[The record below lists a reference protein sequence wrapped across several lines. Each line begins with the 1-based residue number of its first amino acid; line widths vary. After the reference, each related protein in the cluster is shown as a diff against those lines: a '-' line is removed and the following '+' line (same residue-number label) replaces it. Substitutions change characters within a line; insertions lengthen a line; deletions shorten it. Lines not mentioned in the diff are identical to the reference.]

1 MHKFNVILQP
11 FSLLQLVVKDI
22 LQTDFEVQL
31 QTPRQIAALV
41 KVRHNRLCK
50 RVTTATF
57 DPVGCLR
64 VTGLIIINEPLVVDR
79 SEGWGTAAV
88 DGARPSAMVVE
99 KDVVG
104 PSAMVV
110 ESDGVGPSP
119 MITEVGRYASQH
131 L

>member
-1 MHKFNVILQP
+1 MHKFNGILQP

-31 QTPRQIAALV
+31 QTPRPLV

-64 VTGLIIINEPLVVDR
+64 VTGLIIINAQQAADR
-79 SEGWGTAAV
+79 SEGWGTAEV
-88 DGARPSAMVVE
+88 YG
-99 KDVVG
+99 VG

-110 ESDGVGPSP
+110 KSDSVGPSP
-119 MITEVGRYASQH
+119 MVTDVGRYAQSSRPDRQ
-131 L
+131 LSKRL